1 MKLLSFFAGLWNF
14 YGARARRRP
23 YFVGDR
29 RSREIVKFFAGLW
42 NFYGALARRRQQFGG
57 DGRFREVVKKSL
69 AGRRKIL

>member
-29 RSREIVKFFAGLW
+29 RFREIVKFFLLGFGTFMEHLLADASSL
-42 NFYGALARRRQQFGG
+42 GATG
-57 DGRFREVVKKSL
+57 DFVKL
-69 AGRRKIL
+69 